1 MPHPLTCRVR
11 EMSFGF
17 LLLRTYGSFSPI
29 AMPRNRFIYW
39 GIVTLVAT
47 VSLWLGAELTKRVEY
62 ILPYT
67 GGLAIAMI
75 IGGFVYE
82 WRKTRKLRTI
92 TAEPVDLVTAPP
104 KAAASDELL
113 KAPPDR
119 KRDPSG
125 EAR

>member
-1 MPHPLTCRVR
+1 
-11 EMSFGF
+11 
-17 LLLRTYGSFSPI
+17 
-29 AMPRNRFIYW
+29 MPRNRFIYW

-47 VSLWLGAELTKRVEY
+47 VSLWLGAELTKRVEW

-75 IGGFVYE
+75 VGGFAYE
-82 WRKTRKLRTI
+82 WRKTRKLHTI
-92 TAEPVDLVTAPP
+92 TAEPVDLVAAPP
-104 KAAASDELL
+104 KAGDSDELL

>member
-1 MPHPLTCRVR
+1 
-11 EMSFGF
+11 
-17 LLLRTYGSFSPI
+17 
-29 AMPRNRFIYW
+29 MPRNRFIYW

-47 VSLWLGAELTKRVEY
+47 VSLWLGAELTKRVEW

-92 TAEPVDLVTAPP
+92 TAEPVDLVTSPPESASAAELP
-104 KAAASDELL
+104 KAR
-113 KAPPDR
+113 PDR
-119 KRDPSG
+119 KRDFSG

>member
-1 MPHPLTCRVR
+1 MPK
-11 EMSFGF
+11 
-17 LLLRTYGSFSPI
+17 
-29 AMPRNRFIYW
+29 NRFIYW

-47 VSLWLGAELTKRVEY
+47 VSLWLGAELTKRVEW

-75 IGGFVYE
+75 VGGFVYE
-82 WRKTRKLRTI
+82 WSKTRKLRTS

-104 KAAASDELL
+104 KAGGSDELP
-113 KAPPDR
+113 KTPPDP
-119 KRDPSG
+119 KRDFTG